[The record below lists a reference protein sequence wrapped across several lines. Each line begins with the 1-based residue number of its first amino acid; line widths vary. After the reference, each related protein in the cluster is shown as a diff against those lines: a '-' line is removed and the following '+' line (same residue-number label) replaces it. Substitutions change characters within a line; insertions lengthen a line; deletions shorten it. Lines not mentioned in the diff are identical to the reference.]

1 MGSGHALEA
10 IRRLQNNRILK
21 QEQRSKY
28 EQMRTAVSK
37 IKAKYHKFNDR
48 NSLNEKELSTLKRK
62 IKIQI
67 IKQKQKKFIISS
79 TISILIIAVIYF
91 VSKYVYNY
99 FLG

>member
-37 IKAKYHKFNDR
+37 IKTKTEKHYY
-48 NSLNEKELSTLKRK
+48 LNNCIRTHNYCYLL
-62 IKIQI
+62 
-67 IKQKQKKFIISS
+67 
-79 TISILIIAVIYF
+79 YF
-91 VSKYVYNY
+91 DICV
-99 FLG
+99 